1 MNKKGL
7 STRQLTSLALLTA
20 ISFILGFIETTLPLI
35 PNFSK
40 IDISA
45 LPVLI
50 GSFAYGPISGL
61 IITLAKNLLRLPFSE
76 TAGVGQLADFLIVGS
91 FAFTAGLVYKYKK
104 SRAGALLGCLLGT
117 ISIAIVGA
125 LANKYLLIPFFSKT
139 TPIEKIIELYARVNS
154 LIVDVNTYILY
165 AAIPFNL
172 FKGIV
177 ISLIT
182 ILIYKKISILLK
194 GRNN

>member
-35 PNFSK
+35 PNFLK

-139 TPIEKIIELYARVNS
+139 TPIEKIIELCARVNS